1 MKKLF
6 YLFSVL
12 FAMLFTAC
20 EGTKPPTSNKVETG
34 ASDNITQTSATL
46 KGLVNVDLAT
56 YNSIEFGIMYDS
68 SLEEVNNRSAQMVK
82 ASVLQGK
89 DFKVDVT
96 GLTANAQYYYCA
108 YLLLNGMQYEY
119 GAVKEFTTL
128 SSSNKEDAGT
138 PETPDAGTPDNPNN
152 PNNTPAQ
159 PSDPDQPNNPE
170 DAGDVV
176 GGTANGHAYVD
187 LGLSVKWATCNVGAN
202 VHEEYGDYFAWG
214 ETKPKD
220 YYDWSTYKWCNG
232 NYNNLTKYCT
242 ESDYGTVD
250 NKTVL
255 DLADDAAHANWG
267 GAWRMP
273 TLEEQREL
281 LYNCTWTWTKV
292 NGVNGY
298 TVTGPNGNSIF
309 LPAAGSRIGSD
320 FDFAGS
326 NGEYWSSSLDTDYS
340 STNAYYL
347 SFNSRYEG
355 WRFIY
360 RYFGQ
365 SVRPV
370 LP

>member
-6 YLFSVL
+6 YLFTIL
-12 FAMLFTAC
+12 FAVLLAAC
-20 EGTKPPTSNKVETG
+20 EGIEPPTSNKVETG
-34 ASDNITQTSATL
+34 VSENITQTSATL
-46 KGLVNVDLAT
+46 KGAVNVDSAI
-56 YNSIEFGIMYDS
+56 YNSIEFGVMYDL

-96 GLTANAQYYYCA
+96 GLTANAKYYYCA
-108 YLLLNGMQYEY
+108 YMLLNGKQYEY

-128 SSSNKEDAGT
+128 ESIEDPDTPDVPENPGT
-138 PETPDAGTPDNPNN
+138 PDVPENPDTPDMPEKPDTPDNPSGN
-152 PNNTPAQ
+152 
-159 PSDPDQPNNPE
+159 SS
-170 DAGDVV
+170 
-176 GGTANGHAYVD
+176 NGHVYVD

-202 VHEEYGDYFAWG
+202 APEEYGDYFAWG
-214 ETKPKD
+214 ETQPKD

-232 NYNNLTKYCT
+232 SYNNLTKYCKD
-242 ESDYGTVD
+242 SDYGTID

-255 DLADDAAHANWG
+255 NLADDAAHANWG

-281 LYNCTWTWTKV
+281 QDNCTWTWTKV

-309 LPAAGSRIGSD
+309 LPAAGYRYNSALLT
-320 FDFAGS
+320 AGS
-326 NGEYWSSSLDTDYS
+326 HGIFWSSSLYADISVTAND
-340 STNAYYL
+340 L
-347 SFNSRYEG
+347 G
-355 WRFIY
+355 FISNY
-360 RYFGQ
+360 VGCGGFDRCGGL